1 MKSNHIFLICFILL
15 AKQSFAQTEI
25 INLGNPSFEDEPRP
39 GWQPSGW
46 YDAGFL
52 GESAPDVQP
61 YGGFGV
67 TQLAQDKNT
76 YLGLVVRDNKTWE
89 AVVQKLSR
97 PIRKGQCYKFSI
109 YLARSERYVSP
120 TKKEPNQL
128 TNFSKG
134 SVLRIFGGSS
144 SRDKDELLATS
155 EVVEHLE
162 WREYKFE
169 FTPKNSDYYYFFLEA
184 YYKMPTMFHY
194 NGNIL
199 VDNASSITSCNY
211 IDPALAEN
219 KNKNINT
226 KPSEVIKNTS
236 SDNNVTNGVKEE
248 NRGSFN
254 AELKTTDLKVG
265 YIFELENLYFQADS
279 STITSIS
286 EKVLSKLVQFMKNNT
301 TISIEIGGHTNSLPT
316 NEYCDKLSS
325 DRAKNVAEFLIRSG
339 IDRRRITSRGY
350 GKRKPIAS
358 NETESGKQRNQRVE
372 IKITD
377 ID

>member
-1 MKSNHIFLICFILL
+1 
-15 AKQSFAQTEI
+15 
-25 INLGNPSFEDEPRP
+25 
-39 GWQPSGW
+39 
-46 YDAGFL
+46 
-52 GESAPDVQP
+52 
-61 YGGFGV
+61 
-67 TQLAQDKNT
+67 
-76 YLGLVVRDNKTWE
+76 
-89 AVVQKLSR
+89 
-97 PIRKGQCYKFSI
+97 
-109 YLARSERYVSP
+109 
-120 TKKEPNQL
+120 
-128 TNFSKG
+128 
-134 SVLRIFGGSS
+134 
-144 SRDKDELLATS
+144 
-155 EVVEHLE
+155 
-162 WREYKFE
+162 
-169 FTPKNSDYYYFFLEA
+169 
-184 YYKMPTMFHY
+184 MPTMFHY

-279 STITSIS
+279 STITTVS

>member
-279 STITSIS
+279 STITTVS